1 MPNHQLLNKPAPAEI
16 TLQNQDGVDV
26 ELSSFIGKQPAIVF
40 FYPKDETLGCTKE
53 VCSFRDAYD
62 VFHEAGATVVGISAD
77 PVDKHK
83 RFSLSNRLNFPLL
96 SDVNGIAR
104 KAFHVQKNL
113 FGLVPGRV
121 TYLIDREGIVRDVF
135 NSQLDFDGHVKRSI
149 QFVKQQT
156 AE

>member
-1 MPNHQLLNKPAPAEI
+1 M
-16 TLQNQDGVDV
+16 
-26 ELSSFIGKQPAIVF
+26 
-40 FYPKDETLGCTKE
+40 
-53 VCSFRDAYD
+53 
-62 VFHEAGATVVGISAD
+62 GISAD

-96 SDVNGIAR
+96 SDVNGDAR

-121 TYLIDREGIVRDVF
+121 TYLIDQEGIVRDVF

-149 QFVKQQT
+149 QFVKQQQQ
-156 AE
+156 EVNE